1 MEVVQP
7 KKVKVPLVKAAPPEQ
22 TPANNSKESSKSK
35 IVIQPVRKTEFN
47 LEKVAIIPDVPK
59 EVQKELPKETKPEE
73 LVEYDTKTLKPQ
85 NNDWQCKICTLIN
98 PPNCNICE
106 VCATIR
112 NIEEPSTSTSKRTK
126 KRAPQPG
133 ETSKKKDQHYLQ
145 LVNLD
150 NADLVENI
158 EAFECLVC
166 LTDIEPGLG
175 VTLRECLHQFC
186 KICLANTIE
195 FNDEAEV
202 KCPYR
207 DDQYSCDIAL
217 QDREIKALVTPAVYD
232 QFLAKSVAQAEN
244 KMDKSFHCKTPDC
257 KGWCVFEDNVNEFR
271 CPVCKKMNCLTC
283 QVRIFVIQALFL
295 VINLKASVCDGV
307 FVCFIGNSLRVE
319 LQTISR
325 THEPTV

>member
-1 MEVVQP
+1 MEEVQP
-7 KKVKVPLVKAAPPEQ
+7 NKANVLLASKQPV
-22 TPANNSKESSKSK
+22 NDSKESPKNK
-35 IVIQPVRKTEFN
+35 IIIQPVRKTEFN
-47 LEKVAIIPDVPK
+47 LEKIAIVPAVELHK
-59 EVQKELPKETKPEE
+59 ETPKETKPEDV
-73 LVEYDTKTLKPQ
+73 VEYDTKTLKPE
-85 NNDWQCKICTLIN
+85 NNDWECKICTLIN

-112 NIEEPSTSTSKRTK
+112 NIDEPTTSSNKRTK
-126 KRAPQPG
+126 KPAPQPN
-133 ETSKKKDQHYLQ
+133 EIKKKPDQHYLQ

-158 EAFECLVC
+158 EPFECLVC
-166 LTDIEPGLG
+166 LTDIEPGQG

-195 FNDEAEV
+195 FNDEAEI

-217 QDREIKALVTPAVYD
+217 QDREIKALVSPAVYD

-257 KGWCVFEDNVNEFR
+257 KGWCIFEDNVNEFR

-283 QVRIFVIQALFL
+283 QVRIFIIFFL
-295 VINLKASVCDGV
+295 ILYKQSNIS
-307 FVCFIGNSLRVE
+307 GNSRGFE
-319 LQTISR
+319 LQTVPG
-325 THEPTV
+325 THESTV